1 MFKLAIFDLDGT
13 LCDTLADIF
22 DALSVI
28 FKQHSLQ
35 PPSLDEA
42 KTLMGDGLKAFL
54 NKAAR
59 MHGNFDC
66 PPQVMDDFIT
76 YYGEHCTVK
85 TSLYSGM
92 RELITMLNKNNI
104 KCAVLSNK
112 AIRHVKVI
120 LEYFKLTG
128 EFILIS
134 GGDTF
139 AEKKPSPLPI
149 LETLRLTGFNTSD
162 ALMIGD
168 SINDVASGAA
178 AGVATCY
185 CTFGYGESLAIKP
198 DYIVSA
204 SEEIFDLFME
214 KP

>member
-1 MFKLAIFDLDGT
+1 MFKFAIFDLDGT

-22 DALSVI
+22 EALTVI
-28 FKQHSLQ
+28 FNQNSLQ

-42 KTLMGDGLKAFL
+42 RTLMGDGLKAFL
-54 NKAAR
+54 NKATR

-66 PPQVMDDFIT
+66 PPKVMDDFIA
-76 YYGEHCTVK
+76 YYGENCTVK
-85 TSLYSGM
+85 TSLYQGM
-92 RELITMLNKNNI
+92 PELITTLNANNI

-120 LEYFKLTG
+120 LEHFKLTD

-149 LETLRLTGFNTSD
+149 LETLRLTGFDKKDT
-162 ALMIGD
+162 LMIGD

-185 CTFGYGESLAIKP
+185 CEYGYGESLAIKP

-204 SEEIFDLFME
+204 PREILDLFME
-214 KP
+214 KR